1 MLTNKNKHILDNFG
15 DLLTILIIII
25 TNRLYKDNTVF
36 LLGVAWMGMNIVN
49 MKPLSI
55 SNTCAPSNHHLHF

>member
-1 MLTNKNKHILDNFG
+1 MLTKKNKHILDNFG

-36 LLGVAWMGMNIVN
+36 PLGVAWMGMNIVN

-55 SNTCAPSNHHLHF
+55 PNTCAPSNHHLHF